1 MGADRTRATD
11 EQVRGHKPGCDC
23 LDCVMPAEE
32 FNAAIREVSDQDFSE
47 ERCAELKAGNSDADL
62 LRPEDEEDLRER
74 EVID

>member
-1 MGADRTRATD
+1 
-11 EQVRGHKPGCDC
+11 
-23 LDCVMPAEE
+23 MPAEE